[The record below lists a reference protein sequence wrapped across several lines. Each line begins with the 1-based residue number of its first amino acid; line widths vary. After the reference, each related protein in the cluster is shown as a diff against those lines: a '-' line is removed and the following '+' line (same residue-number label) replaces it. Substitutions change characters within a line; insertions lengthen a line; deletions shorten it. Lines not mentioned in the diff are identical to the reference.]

1 MVKQNKIYKCNI
13 DYFSSIYIFSKV
25 LDKVI
30 KIDYNKK
37 KGEELKMK
45 NKIQKSIIKCR
56 KALHCIYTCSFIS
69 DAKAFINHKT

>member
-30 KIDYNKK
+30 KIDYK
-37 KGEELKMK
+37 
-45 NKIQKSIIKCR
+45 
-56 KALHCIYTCSFIS
+56 
-69 DAKAFINHKT
+69 